1 MPVSNARLIF
11 SYTTKVIIVPGRT
24 RIIEGTRL
32 DVNDVLVGWGL
43 PFVEALE
50 AFYVEGFTDDVA
62 G

>member
-1 MPVSNARLIF
+1 MF

-32 DVNDVLVGWGL
+32 DVNDVLEGWGL

-50 AFYVEGFTDDVA
+50 AFYMEGFTDDVA